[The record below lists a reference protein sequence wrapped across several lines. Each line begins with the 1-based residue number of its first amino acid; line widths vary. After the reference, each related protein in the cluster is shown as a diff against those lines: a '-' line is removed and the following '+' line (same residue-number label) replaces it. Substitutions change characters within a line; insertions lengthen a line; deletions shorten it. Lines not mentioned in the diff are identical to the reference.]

1 MKICKHFRQPLDRL
15 LIKIHFFSLHPIGED
30 TIGIGVARVGHD
42 DQKLVA
48 GTLKELFDMDFGT
61 PLHSLVIPGH
71 LHILEQEAVNFLKLH
86 K

>member
-1 MKICKHFRQPLDRL
+1 MDSLHILD
-15 LIKIHFFSLHPIGED
+15 FFSFHPIGED

-71 LHILEQEAVNFLKLH
+71 LQILEQEAVNFLKLH